1 MNTEYDIDTIQIKI
15 TYEDGTSQ
23 ILNSA
28 CLSDEVLDVL
38 YQEIDQYLQEEDSQW
53 KQ

>member
-28 CLSDEVLDVL
+28 CLSDEALDVL
-38 YQEIDQYLQEEDSQW
+38 YQEIDQYLQEENSQ
-53 KQ
+53 

>member
-1 MNTEYDIDTIQIKI
+1 MTEYDIDTIQIKI

-28 CLSDEVLDVL
+28 CLSDEVLNVL
-38 YQEIDQYLQEEDSQW
+38 YQEIDEYLQEGDRQ
-53 KQ
+53 